1 VELTPPSFIPEAFA
15 PEASPRKAQGSKAD
29 IARNDRRERGIEVI
43 PESYP
48 AAAFIESKSF
58 QPARGGADALVRPGE
73 QCRLQFG

>member
-1 VELTPPSFIPEAFA
+1 M
-15 PEASPRKAQGSKAD
+15 
-29 IARNDRRERGIEVI
+29 

-73 QCRLQFG
+73 QRSPAIWLDSTQELDAIPNPAALAGRTRACAPPQARPIAVEGEAVST